1 MDPRGLSDGAGD
13 RLNFTCSR
21 SMWFESDDEASVTL
35 GAESARIA
43 RNACN
48 TLRRANDNLVAGG
61 RSEPVGTVLRN
72 NRSDGQSS
80 FGERIGMC
88 DGVRRK
94 VYHESVAVSGADRT
108 KIPFGVLTGQ
118 HRLVSV
124 SEPPSSLVCSSKIGK
139 HCGLDLVVFAGQV
152 SRLVMSPKSVRLEI
166 PHSAKEVDPR
176 HAAHTSVHFLPMH
189 PKMHARNS
197 VTGSI
202 FERTGVWTGD
212 GRRSGNRDR
221 ACLGVFGHQR

>member
-1 MDPRGLSDGAGD
+1 
-13 RLNFTCSR
+13 
-21 SMWFESDDEASVTL
+21 MWFESDDEASVTL

-94 VYHESVAVSGADRT
+94 VYHESVAISGADPPQ
-108 KIPFGVLTGQ
+108 ICDGC
-118 HRLVSV
+118 RLVSIRETAPASV
-124 SEPPSSLVCSSKIGK
+124 CFGQLRQRHTVNLVAVAGKIARLIVPPQL
-139 HCGLDLVVFAGQV
+139 AGG
-152 SRLVMSPKSVRLEI
+152 E
-166 PHSAKEVDPR
+166 
-176 HAAHTSVHFLPMH
+176 
-189 PKMHARNS
+189 
-197 VTGSI
+197 
-202 FERTGVWTGD
+202 
-212 GRRSGNRDR
+212 
-221 ACLGVFGHQR
+221 